1 MFASPSSKEVLQ
13 CILQHKDNAYR
24 LAYTYVRNP
33 DDARDIFQEATHK
46 ALAASKSLKDVS
58 HVKSWFYRIVIN
70 TALDFLRKR
79 KNSVP
84 YDEVTLETYGL
95 STHDA
100 YRDFDL
106 EHAINLLPP
115 LYRSVVVLRYFEDMK
130 IEEIA
135 HVLNENVNTIK
146 TRLYEALRKLRLFMN
161 DENLKGGWQW
171 ITR

>member
-1 MFASPSSKEVLQ
+1 MFASPSSKEVQQ

-33 DDARDIFQEATHK
+33 NDALDIIQEAIQK

-58 HVKSWFYRIVIN
+58 HAKSWFYRIVIN
-70 TALDFLRKR
+70 TALDFLRKK
-79 KNSVP
+79 KNVMTL
-84 YDEVTLETYGL
+84 DEETLETYGL
-95 STHDA
+95 CSKDT

-106 EHAINLLPP
+106 EHAMNLLPP

-135 HVLNENVNTIK
+135 LVLNENVNTIK

-161 DENLKGGWQW
+161 DENLNKVDGNG
-171 ITR
+171 

>member
-13 CILQHKDNAYR
+13 CILLHKDNAYR

-33 DDARDIFQEATHK
+33 DDALDIIQEAIQK

-58 HVKSWFYRIVIN
+58 QAKSWFYRIVIN
-70 TALDFLRKR
+70 AALDFLRKK
-79 KNSVP
+79 KNVVTF
-84 YDEVTLETYGL
+84 DEETLETYGL
-95 STHDA
+95 SSQDA

-106 EHAINLLPP
+106 EHAMSLLPP

-161 DENLKGGWQW
+161 DENFSKVDENG
-171 ITR
+171 

>member
-33 DDARDIFQEATHK
+33 DDALDIIQDAIQK

-58 HVKSWFYRIVIN
+58 LAKSWFYRIVIN
-70 TALDFLRKR
+70 AALDFLRKK
-79 KNSVP
+79 KNVVP
-84 YDEVTLETYGL
+84 LDQETLETYGL
-95 STHDA
+95 STQDA
-100 YRDFDL
+100 YRDIDL
-106 EHAINLLPP
+106 EHAMNLLPP

-135 HVLNENVNTIK
+135 GVLNENVNTIK
-146 TRLYEALRKLRLFMN
+146 TRLYEALKKLRLFMN
-161 DENLKGGWQW
+161 DENFSKVDGNG
-171 ITR
+171 